1 MFICLGQH
9 VNIFKEDLCQL
20 VEQMKE
26 FIFLDIYGKIHKEKV
41 EPYRSMVQRCFP
53 NSRNLVEISRFRLWI

>member
-9 VNIFKEDLCQL
+9 VNIFKEDLYQL

-26 FIFLDIYGKIHKEKV
+26 FVFLDLHGEIHEKKV
-41 EPYRSMVQRCFP
+41 EPYRSMVQTCFP
-53 NSRNLVEISRFRLWI
+53 NSRNHVEISRVRLWL